1 MVLRERRPEL
11 PLPDASLVVVD
22 LDDLRG
28 QFTDGGEV
36 LRSEAFLGAARV
48 LLEGHV
54 EMPVHLPEHGRS
66 FLYSLD
72 EKQVAIDGKKLRG
85 TSPRIT
91 WSRDDYILRRT

>member
-1 MVLRERRPEL
+1 MTNQKKTDYICISKESEGPAPDTLDETL
-11 PLPDASLVVVD
+11 P
-22 LDDLRG
+22 
-28 QFTDGGEV
+28 V

-54 EMPVHLPEHGRS
+54 EMPVHLSEHGRS
-66 FLYSLD
+66 FLSSLD